1 MRVLRWDDG
10 FTTRALRGYRQFMGL
25 KIRMEDWDAA
35 KLASPPIIEQVW
47 QQHILDVN
55 HYGRACG
62 EGRRI
67 HHNPDDGSWDESYTS
82 RARATELAL
91 EGATEPVDAEIW
103 TFAQPENCRDD
114 DGEEEAQPS
123 RKRRR
128 RNDSSTTSSSTNV
141 PRRTDAITFFVRWAQ
156 NNNHQR
162 PNDLYFKIR
171 PDTKMAR
178 VFERFNMH
186 WATNEEGDED
196 FTFFFGGKMVRPHDT
211 ANTMGLVSDDM
222 INATRCK
229 AVLDTD

>member
-1 MRVLRWDDG
+1 
-10 FTTRALRGYRQFMGL
+10 MGL
-25 KIRMEDWDAA
+25 KIRLEDWDAT
-35 KLASPPIIEQVW
+35 KLASPPLIEQVW

-55 HYGRACG
+55 HYARACG
-62 EGRRI
+62 EGRCI
-67 HHNPDDGSWDESYTS
+67 HHNPDDGSWNESYAS

-91 EGATEPVDAEIW
+91 EDSSEPIDSEIW
-103 TFAQPENCRDD
+103 SFAQPENRGD
-114 DGEEEAQPS
+114 DGNDEEAAQPS

-128 RNDSSTTSSSTNV
+128 RNNSTATV

-186 WATNEEGDED
+186 WATNDESDEE